1 MKLSATVI
9 SQPLVD
15 AINNSISKGIFLN
28 NVKVAFASPA
38 DKKLNNKNKVSSFR
52 PVSVLIFF
60 LKYMNL
66 L

>member
-15 AINNSISKGIFLN
+15 AINNSISKGIFPN
-28 NVKVAFASPA
+28 NVKVASVSPA
-38 DKKLNNKNKVSSFR
+38 DKKLNNKIRSQVLDQLVSYF
-52 PVSVLIFF
+52 FF

>member
-1 MKLSATVI
+1 MKLPATVI

-52 PVSVLIFF
+52 PASVLIFF
-60 LKYMNL
+60 LK
-66 L
+66 

>member
-1 MKLSATVI
+1 MKLSATII

-15 AINNSISKGIFLN
+15 AINNSISKGIFPN
-28 NVKVAFASPA
+28 NVKAASASPA